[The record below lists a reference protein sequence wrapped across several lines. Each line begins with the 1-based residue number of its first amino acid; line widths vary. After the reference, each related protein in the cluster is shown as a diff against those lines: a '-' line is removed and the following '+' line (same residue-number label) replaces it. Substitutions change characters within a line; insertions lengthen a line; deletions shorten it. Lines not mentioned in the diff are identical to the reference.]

1 MSTPARSYAIPGV
14 LAVANGKGGT
24 GKTSLVANLSGL
36 AAAAGIRT
44 LTIDL
49 DPQGNLSPDLGL
61 EKSDGIELRRALEDG
76 APLPIST
83 DPMRPGLGVARGGP
97 RSVSYTHLTLP
108 TICSV

>member
-76 APLPIST
+76 APLPLSLI
-83 DPMRPGLGVARGGP
+83 
-97 RSVSYTHLTLP
+97 H
-108 TICSV
+108 I

>member
-44 LTIDL
+44 
-49 DPQGNLSPDLGL
+49 P
-61 EKSDGIELRRALEDG
+61 
-76 APLPIST
+76 
-83 DPMRPGLGVARGGP
+83 
-97 RSVSYTHLTLP
+97 VSYTHLTLP
-108 TICSV
+108 TKRIV